1 MIKILLKII
10 KSLEHYGK
18 MKIGIMQYYDVTGN
32 HGGEVGPSHEDFCAT
47 NKLIMV
53 V

>member
-1 MIKILLKII
+1 MEICELNFDSGK
-10 KSLEHYGK
+10 YGK
-18 MKIGIMQYYDVTGN
+18 MQIGIMKYYDVNGN